1 MRQEPL
7 DLRKSIAIIKRL
19 KVIVGLVSALGLL
32 VGAIYIALSPAGVS
46 STALVSLPSSAQSTA
61 TQVVIAGSDPVLL
74 AASAR
79 LSPGVSVAQLRSE
92 VQVTSP
98 TGYLMSIRA
107 TAATTSESEAIAN
120 AVAESYIAYV
130 GNQGSPVAHV
140 VAKMFQPAIA
150 ATPSSRLKGMLIA
163 GLVGAVVGAVVGC
176 VVALAVGRQDR
187 RLRDRDRI
195 ANSIGIPVLASV
207 PVGHPAN
214 AADWTELLANYR
226 PQAVHAWQLRT
237 VLRYFGV
244 AGQRDAPTSGDAADR
259 IAASDEALSLAVVS
273 LASDPGALALGPQ
286 LAAYAAAQG
295 IPTALVIGQQQD
307 AGATAALRIAC
318 AAPLLSSKLPSLLE
332 VIVPAEQGFG
342 QREGTALTVVVVVV
356 DDRTP
361 KMSAAVR
368 TTAAVLGVSAGRATA
383 EQLARAAVAA
393 GADDREVAGILV
405 ADPEPTDKTT
415 GRVPQLI
422 RPSRRRQ
429 PSRLKGVVTES
440 TR

>member
-1 MRQEPL
+1 
-7 DLRKSIAIIKRL
+7 
-19 KVIVGLVSALGLL
+19 LGLL

-46 STALVSLPSSAQSTA
+46 STALVSLPASALSTA
-61 TQVVIAGSDPVLL
+61 TQVVIAGSNPVLV

-79 LSPGVSVAQLRSE
+79 LSPGVSVAQLRNE

-98 TGYLMSIRA
+98 TGYILSIRA
-107 TAATTSESEAIAN
+107 TAGTTTESEAIAN

-130 GNQGSPVAHV
+130 GNQASPVAHV
-140 VAKMFQPAIA
+140 VAELFQPAIPA
-150 ATPSSRLKGMLIA
+150 APSSRLRGILIA

-244 AGQRDAPTSGDAADR
+244 AGPAVAPASGDEADR
-259 IAASDEALSLAVVS
+259 TAAGDEGLLLAVVS

-307 AGATAALRIAC
+307 ADATATLRIAC
-318 AAPLLSSKLPSLLE
+318 AAPLLSSKLPSLLQ
-332 VIVPAEQGFG
+332 VIVPAEQGPG
-342 QREGTALTVVVVVV
+342 QREGTALSVVVVVV
-356 DDRTP
+356 DDRAP

-368 TTAAVLGVSAGRATA
+368 TTATVLGVSSGRVTA

-393 GADDREVAGILV
+393 GADGREVAGILV

-422 RPSRRRQ
+422 RPPRRRQ
-429 PSRLKGVVTES
+429 PTRLKGVVTES